1 MEKQPLNINMI
12 LKVNS
17 FTLLDQREDR
27 NIETIN
33 SIDERNCCSSLKEEF
48 EGDRLLENSSNS
60 LGHFLPMTPSNT
72 APIDGPVF
80 FFDLDNTLY
89 PKSSGIAELMA
100 HRIELFFINYLKLP
114 LDESRILGARF
125 YKDYGLAIKGLINH
139 FSIDPIEYDRFV
151 DGGLPLEAILEP
163 EQGLTQLLDNLSKK
177 GSCWIF
183 TNAGKSHAARVLKLL
198 QLESFFS
205 GIIYCDYSEENFPHK
220 PNRLSFTRAMKCAGV
235 TEARKCFFFDDS
247 IDNIMTAQE
256 IGWNVVF
263 VDEDANTKCSS
274 KVQINA
280 SLEILTSD
288 PDQINSESTTTFPTI
303 NRIEDLESV
312 LNFKE

>member
-1 MEKQPLNINMI
+1 MI

-17 FTLLDQREDR
+17 FTLLDRNGDR
-27 NIETIN
+27 DGKQIN
-33 SIDERNCCSSLKEEF
+33 SLDERNCRSPLREEI
-48 EGDRLLENSSNS
+48 ESDRLVEKNNNS
-60 LGHFLPMTPSNT
+60 LGHFLPMIPYNT
-72 APIDGPVF
+72 APIEGPVF

-100 HRIELFFINYLKLP
+100 HRIELFFVNYLKLP

-125 YKDYGLAIKGLINH
+125 YKDYGLAIKGLIKH

-151 DGGLPLEAILEP
+151 DGGLPLDEILKP
-163 EQGLTQLLDNLSKK
+163 EQRLTQLLDNLSKK

-183 TNAGKSHAARVLKLL
+183 TNAGKSHATRVLKLL
-198 QLESFFS
+198 QLESYFS

-220 PNRLSFTRAMKCAGV
+220 PDRLAFARAMKCVGV
-235 TEARKCFFFDDS
+235 TEPSKCFFFDDS
-247 IDNIMTAQE
+247 IGNIMTAQE

-288 PDQINSESTTTFPTI
+288 PNQSNSESATFPTI
-303 NRIEDLESV
+303 NLIEDLETILS
-312 LNFKE
+312 FK